1 MNDTDERM
9 KSGPL
14 RASLYD
20 ALDRVE
26 RGARIVIERYQRPV
40 AALVPIDDYWADVHN
55 RAQHPKERTMKTQ
68 RIVFTNVSGGEGKTT
83 LAREIAFILAGRGY
97 RVALFDV
104 DPQASL
110 TKGLGLHPD
119 DQAPAARPEAT
130 VASVFRQ
137 DNPGPLPAPV
147 AVRGVDL
154 WPSNDTLS
162 EAESTLMSD
171 FSRVENLRRAI
182 DTYLAEHPYDFVILD
197 AKPQR
202 TNFLAATIAAADH
215 IVVPVSGMK
224 GLENLDMIAKVIRM
238 VRGVAPD
245 VGVRLIVPNRMKANV
260 NHHKNVLAY
269 LETELSNVATIAPP
283 VRDSAA
289 KLGDATEAREPVV
302 HHAPNSD
309 IARDLHRVTDSL
321 LSVLGIGVVA
331 VAQ

>member
-1 MNDTDERM
+1 M
-9 KSGPL
+9 KSGAL
-14 RASLYD
+14 RSSLYD

-26 RGARIVIERYQRPV
+26 RGERIVIERYQRPV
-40 AALVPIDDYWADVHN
+40 AALVPIGDYWSDVHG
-55 RAQHPKERTMKTQ
+55 RAQRPKERTMKTQ

-119 DQAPAARPEAT
+119 EDAPAARPEAT
-130 VASVFRQ
+130 VASVFRH
-137 DNPGPLPAPV
+137 DTPGPLPAPIP
-147 AVRGVDL
+147 VRGVDV

-162 EAESTLMSD
+162 EAESTLMAD
-171 FSRVENLRRAI
+171 FSRVENLRQAI
-182 DTYLAEHPYDFVILD
+182 DTYLDDHPYDFVILD

-245 VGVRLIVPNRMKANV
+245 VAVRLIVPNRMKANV

-269 LETELSNVATIAPP
+269 LETELSGVAPIAPP

-289 KLGDATEAREPVV
+289 RFGDATEAREPVV

-309 IARDLHRVTDSL
+309 VARDLQRVTDTL
-321 LSVLGIGVVA
+321 LSVLGVESGA